1 MMTTSPLVSRSSEV
15 EQATNPPLATGRARV
30 AEGIELAYD
39 VFGASGKPLVL
50 IMGIGAQRI
59 FWDDALCGRF
69 VASGFHVARFDHRDI
84 GESTVLDAPTPD
96 PRKLLVLRMVGA
108 RLDAPYTLSS
118 MAADVA
124 ALIDHLGF
132 GSAHVVG
139 ASLGGMVGQHLAI
152 EHCAHVRSLT
162 SIMSTPGGR
171 RYLPKPR
178 ALRALFAPRP
188 RTASEA
194 GRHVESLFAAIG
206 SPAWPIDGA
215 RLRAIGELAFQRGM
229 NPRGFLRHFAAVLA
243 SGNRKTKL
251 RTCNVPTLVIH
262 GSCDPMFPLRAGRDM
277 ARMVPNA
284 TWLPIA
290 GMGHDLPPP
299 LWPVIV
305 SAIARHAERA
315 ESR

>member
-1 MMTTSPLVSRSSEV
+1 MTSHGDISH
-15 EQATNPPLATGRARV
+15 ATGRARV
-30 AEGIELAYD
+30 ADGVELAYD
-39 VFGASGKPLVL
+39 VFGASGRPLVL

-59 FWDDALCGRF
+59 FWDDALCEQF
-69 VASGFHVARFDHRDI
+69 VTAGFQVARFDHRDI
-84 GESTVLDAPTPD
+84 GESTLLDAPTPD
-96 PRKLLVLRMVGA
+96 PRKLLVRRMFGA
-108 RLDAPYTLSS
+108 RVDAPYTLSH

-124 ALIDHLGF
+124 GLIDHLGF

-152 EHCAHVRSLT
+152 EHCDRVRSLT

-171 RYLPKPR
+171 RYLPEPR
-178 ALRALFAPRP
+178 AFRALFAPRP
-188 RTASEA
+188 RTQEEA

-215 RLRAIGELAFQRGM
+215 RLRAIGELSFQRGM

-243 SGNRKTKL
+243 SGDRKTAL
-251 RTCNVPTLVIH
+251 RTCPVPTLVIH
-262 GSCDPMFPLRAGRDM
+262 GSRDPMFPLRAGRDM
-277 ARMVPNA
+277 ARMLPNA
-284 TWLPIA
+284 TWLPIT

-299 LWPVIV
+299 LWPVLV
-305 SAIARHAERA
+305 SAVARHAERA